1 MKDSK
6 ILVIDLFAG
15 PGGLGE
21 GFSSCQTST
30 GDSTFQIGVSIE
42 KDFSAHRTL
51 TTRALFRKLA
61 NNPEAKKDYYH
72 YVQGKITREQLFE
85 KYPNESALALEE
97 TLGVPQTLGEDNE
110 LIHTRIKALVEHHEG
125 AKVVIGGPP
134 CQAYSLAGRSRNAGN
149 KDYKAEEDHRHFLYK
164 EYLKVLSI
172 AKPEVFVMENVRGIL
187 SAKVNDKLIFTD
199 ILKDLRNPGAATD
212 TPDIPQ
218 YKIYSLV
225 AKADEPSHPEY
236 KNLSDFLIR
245 SERYGIPQA
254 RHRVILLGVRNDIE
268 GIPDTLELSE
278 SAPVSVKSVIDDL
291 PPLRSGLSKQK
302 DTEELWVKIVSEYI
316 ALLKGLM
323 EKQAEQDK
331 LEGFNTLELTPR
343 RGLPR
348 KSSEYGNSQENLIP
362 EPLKNWLLDKELL
375 CVLNHETRGH
385 IESDLLRYAFCSIY
399 ALFNE
404 GTSPKSRDFPPE
416 LAPEHANWDTGA
428 HADRFRVQ
436 SADKF
441 ATTITSHISK
451 DGHYFIH
458 YDPTQCRSLTV
469 REAARLQTF
478 PDNYYF
484 EGNRT
489 QQYIQVGNAVPPFL
503 AKQIGEIVF
512 NLLNKK

>member
-1 MKDSK
+1 MKNNK

-30 GDSTFQIGVSIE
+30 GEAVFQIGVSIE
-42 KDFSAHRTL
+42 KDPSAHRTL

-72 YVQGKITREQLFE
+72 YVQGKITQEQLFE
-85 KYPNESALALEE
+85 KYPAESALALEE
-97 TLGVPQTLGEDNE
+97 TLKAPQTLGEDNSF
-110 LIHTRIKALVEHHEG
+110 IHEKIKELVEHHEG

-149 KDYKAEEDHRHFLYK
+149 KEYKAEEDHRHFLYK

-187 SAKVNDKLIFTD
+187 SAKVNNKLIFPD
-199 ILKDLRNPGAATD
+199 ILKDLRNPGAATN
-212 TPDIPQ
+212 TPDMSE

-225 AKADEPSHPEY
+225 TKADDPAHPDY

-254 RHRVILLGVRNDIE
+254 RHRVILLGVRNDIKA
-268 GIPDTLELSE
+268 IPDILTRSE
-278 SAPVSVKSVIDDL
+278 HYPVTVKSIINDL
-291 PPLRSGLSKQK
+291 PVLRSGLSKQK
-302 DTEELWVKIVSEYI
+302 DTEELWAKTISLHI
-316 ALLKGLM
+316 TRLKKLL
-323 EKQAEQDK
+323 EKQYDQDVLASLK
-331 LEGFNTLELTPR
+331 LEPR
-343 RGLPR
+343 RELPR
-348 KSSEYGNSQENLIP
+348 ESSQYDDKKITSIE
-362 EPLKNWLLDKELL
+362 EPLKSWLLDNKLQ

-385 IESDLLRYAFCSIY
+385 IESDLLRYSFCAIY
-399 ALFNE
+399 ALLNN
-404 GTSPKSRDFPPE
+404 GTSPKSRDFPAE
-416 LAPEHANWDTGA
+416 LAPMHANWQTGS

-436 SADKF
+436 SAENF

-489 QQYIQVGNAVPPFL
+489 QQYVQVGNAVPPFL
-503 AKQIGEIVF
+503 AKQIGEIVMK
-512 NLLNKK
+512 LLYK

>member
-1 MKDSK
+1 MKDNK

-30 GDSTFQIGVSIE
+30 GETAFQIGVSIE
-42 KDFSAHRTL
+42 KDPSAHRTL
-51 TTRALFRKLA
+51 TTRALFRKLV
-61 NNPEAKKDYYH
+61 NNPKAKKDYYH

-85 KYPNESALALEE
+85 KYPNEAAQAMEE
-97 TLGVPQTLGEDNE
+97 TLEAPQTLGEDNE
-110 LIHTRIKALVEHHEG
+110 LIHAKIKTLVENHEG

-149 KDYKAEEDHRHFLYK
+149 KEYKAEEDDRHFLYK

-187 SAKVNDKLIFTD
+187 SAKVNDKLIFPD

-212 TPDIPQ
+212 TPNMSE

-225 AKADEPSHPEY
+225 TKADEPANPYY

-254 RHRVILLGVRNDIE
+254 RHRVILLGVRNDID
-268 GIPDTLELSE
+268 GIPETIQLSE
-278 SAPVSVKSVIDDL
+278 SGSVSVKSVIDDL
-291 PPLRSGLSKQK
+291 PALRSGLSKQK
-302 DTEELWVKIVSEYI
+302 DTEELWVKIVSDYM
-316 ALLKGLM
+316 AQLKTLM
-323 EKQAEQDK
+323 EIQEQDK
-331 LEGFNTLELTPR
+331 QDEFNALALMPQK
-343 RGLPR
+343 GLLR
-348 KSSEYGNSQENLIP
+348 KSSEYDNSQKTMIP
-362 EPLKNWLLDKELL
+362 EPLKNWLLDKDLQ
-375 CVLNHETRGH
+375 CVLNHESRGH
-385 IESDLLRYAFCSIY
+385 IQSDLLRYVFCSVY
-399 ALFNE
+399 ALLNE
-404 GTSPKSRDFPPE
+404 GISPKSRDFPTA
-416 LAPEHANWDTGA
+416 LAPEHANWNSGS

-489 QQYIQVGNAVPPFL
+489 QQYVQVGNAVPPFL
-503 AKQIGEIVF
+503 AKQISEIVRK
-512 NLLNKK
+512 LLDK